1 MSRYTLCPTRTI
13 ILVITLLLLALLAS
27 GCDGRAAAP
36 TPTPTPAPAAAEV
49 SEAGFPES
57 LLNPD
62 AGGAS
67 VWIEFPLEGQAL
79 PEGAVVTFVIYASSA
94 GGVEAISLTLNS
106 EPMPPGTLKDL
117 SNDGDGSMVRL
128 EQTWQPPGPG
138 EYVLAAQAAGASAS
152 TTFCVVHCGVD
163 FEVEPSETPT
173 LAPGPTE
180 TPTATPVNKEIKF
193 WADPASFSAGGCTT
207 LRWEVPPGTQMVSL
221 GDDLI
226 DFANVSSQ
234 KECLCESRAYKMFVM
249 LADGTTEERSVMVT
263 VTGSCTQPE
272 ETEPI
277 LSFWAEPQNI
287 NAGKCTTLH
296 WEVEGYSSVTL
307 NGNPVGFAG
316 TDEEC
321 PCPSETYTLTGT
333 RADGTTEN
341 RTVTVNVTGSCDLP
355 STEPPLEPPPA
366 DTNGPEFEW
375 TSLVWEGCTFYGQA
389 QIKDPSGVSQAKFEF
404 GVNYEGAKSLWMESI
419 GNGIWQS
426 EVGIS
431 IGSDGMSTPMGGTIE
446 YRMWAKDT
454 LTNESYSIQKTE
466 TYDACIE

>member
-1 MSRYTLCPTRTI
+1 MFIKKNIALFSA
-13 ILVITLLLLALLAS
+13 VVLLLALLTS
-27 GCDGRAAAP
+27 GCDGRGTASTA
-36 TPTPTPAPAAAEV
+36 TPTPTPASAGLVVAED
-49 SEAGFPES
+49 SIPES
-57 LLNPD
+57 LLD
-62 AGGAS
+62 APASGGDS
-67 VWIEFPLEGQAL
+67 VWIEFPFQGQTL
-79 PEGAVVTFVIYASSA
+79 PEGEITFVVYASSA
-94 GGVEAISLTLNS
+94 SGVGAINLAINGETLPAGS
-106 EPMPPGTLKDL
+106 PTDL
-117 SNDGDGSMVRL
+117 SKDGSGTVVRL
-128 EQTWQPPGPG
+128 EQVWQSTGPG
-138 EYVLAAQAAGASAS
+138 EYILAAQAGGS
-152 TTFCVVHCGVD
+152 TGSSITFCVVNCKG
-163 FEVEPSETPT
+163 ELELTPSDTPT
-173 LAPGPTE
+173 PAPGPTE
-180 TPTATPVNKEIKF
+180 TPTPAPAEIQF
-193 WADPASFSAGGCTT
+193 WAVPTTVKAGDCTT
-207 LRWEVPPGTQMVSL
+207 LHWKAPGATKITLDGRVVTNLDSYT
-221 GDDLI
+221 
-226 DFANVSSQ
+226 
-234 KECLCESRAYKMFVM
+234 ECICAGNAYRLVVTY
-249 LADGTTEERSVMVT
+249 ADGTTAERQTIVT
-263 VTGSCTQPE
+263 VTGDCTQPDDPE
-272 ETEPI
+272 IEPI
-277 LSFWAEPQNI
+277 MSFWANPAEI
-287 NAGKCTTLH
+287 SAGACTNLN

-404 GVNYEGAKSLWMESI
+404 GVNYEGAKSLWMEHI

-446 YRMWAKDT
+446 YRMWAMDT

-466 TYDACIE
+466 TYDACTP